1 MTDTYTDT
9 IVFTSSKIGGSGD
22 VDTLEDNLSAREGV
36 RDVNV
41 NPDNHTVEVVFDPR
55 VIDAQALRGEVE
67 ELGYGI
73 DSSSEQ
79 GVM

>member
-1 MTDTYTDT
+1 MTDTYTDRV
-9 IVFTSSKIGGSGD
+9 VFTSSKIGGSGD

-41 NPDNHTVEVVFDPR
+41 NTDNHTVEVEFDPR

-73 DSSSEQ
+73 DFASEQ
-79 GVM
+79 GIM